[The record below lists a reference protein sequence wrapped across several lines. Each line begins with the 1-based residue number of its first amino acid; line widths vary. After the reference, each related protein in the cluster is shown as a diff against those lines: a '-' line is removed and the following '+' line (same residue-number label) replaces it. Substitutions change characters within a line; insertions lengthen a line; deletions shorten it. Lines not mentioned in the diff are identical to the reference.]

1 MESSFNCAS
10 ILGLMTVLVIIC
22 KSSQICEGF
31 GTFGF
36 DIHHRYSDPVKAI
49 LDLHGL
55 PEKGS
60 VEYYAAMAHRDRF
73 HRGRNLAGADEP
85 PLTFI
90 AGNDTYRIRSL
101 GYLHYANVSVGSPG
115 QWFLVALDTGSDLF
129 WLPCDCIMC
138 SMPGMVTISG
148 QELNPYSLN
157 KSSTSAKVPCNS
169 TFCGRP
175 SPSQCLSTHNAC
187 PYKVRYLSNDTSSS
201 GVLVEDVLHLTTDDS
216 QLKEV
221 DARITF
227 GCGMVQ
233 TGIFLEGLA
242 PNGLFGLGMG
252 NISVPSVLANKGLA
266 ANSFSM
272 CFGPDGVGRISFGDK
287 GSTEQDETPFNLEQS
302 YPTYNVSMTQVSVG
316 ENVTDL
322 SFSAIFDSGTVFTHL
337 NDPAYTA
344 ISESCTP
351 LQFNSQVQEKRQRND
366 SGIPFEYCY
375 DLSANQ
381 SRFEVPN
388 VNLTMKGGK
397 QFHVTHPF
405 VIVYIKDAHGE
416 RTIRTMYCLAIVKS
430 GYVNIIGQNFMTGYR
445 IVFDREKMTLG
456 WEASNCYDAKNYSTL
471 PINPP
476 TSSAVPPTSAVE
488 PETRSVGSNGSPAL
502 SPPPLPGSDSPDLNS
517 FARTLIT
524 VFLSL
529 FILCFAV
536 PSS

>member
-1 MESSFNCAS
+1 MESSFKCAS

-60 VEYYAAMAHRDRF
+60 VEYFAAMAHRDRF
-73 HRGRNLAGADEP
+73 HRGRNLAGAAAP

-90 AGNDTYRIRSL
+90 TGNDTYRFGSL

-138 SMPGMVTISG
+138 SMAGLVTISG

-157 KSSTSAKVPCNS
+157 NSSTSAEVPCNS

-175 SPSQCLSTHNAC
+175 SQCSSTRNTC
-187 PYKVRYLSNDTSSS
+187 PYQVRYLYNDTLSS

-233 TGIFLEGLA
+233 TGMFLEGVA

-272 CFGPDGVGRISFGDK
+272 CFGPEGVGRISFGDK

-322 SFSAIFDSGTVFTHL
+322 SFSAIFESGIGFTQL

-344 ISESCTP
+344 ISES
-351 LQFNSQVQEKRQRND
+351 FNSQVQEKRQRND
-366 SGIPFEYCY
+366 SRIPFEYCY

-381 SRFEVPN
+381 SRFEVPD

-405 VIVYIKDAHGE
+405 VIVYIKDSHGE
-416 RTIRTMYCLAIVKS
+416 QFIPTMYCLAIVKS
-430 GYVNIIGQNFMTGYR
+430 GDVNIIGQNFMTGYR
-445 IVFDREKMTLG
+445 IVFDREKMVLG
-456 WEASNCYDAKNYSTL
+456 WEASNCYDANNYSTL

>member
-1 MESSFNCAS
+1 
-10 ILGLMTVLVIIC
+10 
-22 KSSQICEGF
+22 
-31 GTFGF
+31 
-36 DIHHRYSDPVKAI
+36 
-49 LDLHGL
+49 
-55 PEKGS
+55 
-60 VEYYAAMAHRDRF
+60 MAHRDRS
-73 HRGRNLAGADEP
+73 HRGRNLAGAAAP

-90 AGNDTYRIRSL
+90 AGNDTYRFGSL

-138 SMPGMVTISG
+138 SMPGLVTISG

-175 SPSQCLSTHNAC
+175 SPSHCSPTHNTC
-187 PYKVRYLSNDTSSS
+187 PYQVQYLSNNTLSS

-227 GCGMVQ
+227 GCGMIQ
-233 TGIFLEGLA
+233 TGIFLEGAA

-322 SFSAIFDSGTVFTHL
+322 SFSAIFDSGTVFTYL

-344 ISESCTP
+344 ISES
-351 LQFNSQVQEKRQRND
+351 FNSQVQEKRQGND

-416 RTIRTMYCLAIVKS
+416 RTMYCLAIVKS
-430 GYVNIIGQNFMTGYR
+430 GDVNIIGHCCEYYVAKGSPLACFTNLNLLFACLDFDGVCYYLQNEMWKMLTFDPNPENFMTGYR
-445 IVFDREKMTLG
+445 IVFDREKMVLG

-502 SPPPLPGSDSPDLNS
+502 SPPPLPGSGSPYLNS
-517 FARTLIT
+517 FACTLIT

-529 FILCFAV
+529 SILCFAV